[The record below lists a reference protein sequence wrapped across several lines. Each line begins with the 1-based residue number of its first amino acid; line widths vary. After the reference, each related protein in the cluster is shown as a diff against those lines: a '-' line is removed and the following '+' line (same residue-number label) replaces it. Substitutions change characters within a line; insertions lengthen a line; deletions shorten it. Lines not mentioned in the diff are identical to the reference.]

1 MSRLQVRVTPRGGQ
15 DRVEGFDGAGV
26 LRVRVRAAPVDG
38 EANAAVV
45 RLLARALDLSPGRI
59 ILVSGGASRVKL
71 FDVDLDEEEIR
82 ARLAGPGG

>member
-45 RLLARALDLSPGRI
+45 RLLARALDLPPGRI

-71 FDVDLDEEEIR
+71 FDVDLDEEEIW
-82 ARLAGPGG
+82 ARLAGAGG